1 MWNHYFVSWTSWIGS
16 SIEVVKSWNFTIC
29 FKIFL
34 WVPSILEE
42 KKSWKCQIKICKTC
56 FVVNRIRMKNFLVG
70 LENYRAYDRNKFLP
84 ILNPK
89 TIRLW
94 KLNTKSLNWPISK
107 ISPNSAVKFATYGS
121 TVTSAVWFIR
131 SSTFKISWRIYGDAK
146 TIPPQTA
153 GIINAKKWL
162 IIWFWTLTDSRN
174 QGSPN
179 PRTYRFELIRDCCK
193 FFGFGSVRLWIL
205 ASGSPDLPIK

>member
-1 MWNHYFVSWTSWIGS
+1 MVFF
-16 SIEVVKSWNFTIC
+16 NF
-29 FKIFL
+29 
-34 WVPSILEE
+34 WRNNP
-42 KKSWKCQIKICKTC
+42 WQCQIKVCKTC
-56 FVVNRIRMKNFLVG
+56 FAVNRIRMKNFLVG

-107 ISPNSAVKFATYGS
+107 ISPNSAVKFSTYGS

-179 PRTYRFELIRDCCK
+179 PRTYRFELVRDFSK
-193 FFGFGSVRLWIL
+193 FSLLVRSGSGFVKIIENLI
-205 ASGSPDLPIK
+205 ANGSPDLPIK